1 VIKFGTDGWRAIMAD
16 EFTFSGVRKVAAA
29 IACHVNAHG
38 GAQRGIVVG
47 YDTRFLSDRFAD
59 AATTVLMSK
68 GIRVLRTVRDTPT
81 PVVAYAVRDT
91 GAFGA
96 IMITASH
103 NPPEYNG
110 IKFIPEYAGPAS
122 PEITAEIEGFLSDV
136 EGAGVDCACDGA
148 KARKEA
154 PAAIGTPNSDLQ
166 PETFDPAGPYLKHM
180 KTLIDT
186 AAIARAGI
194 PLFYDAMYAT
204 GRGYL
209 EALLSNANLTALHTN
224 RDPLFGGGMPEPK
237 EEFLSELIAR
247 VVEAKGFGMAT
258 DGDAD
263 RFGIIDTNGAY
274 ITPNQLITLLLY
286 YLVEYRGF
294 KGAVARTVATT
305 HLIDRIAALYDLPV
319 RETPVGFKYIGECMR
334 KEQVIIGGEES
345 GGLSI
350 LGHLPE
356 KDGILACALAAEMRA
371 VVGKPLTTI
380 LEDLAQ
386 KVGPVYSRRID
397 LHLDN
402 VRKNALIERIKTAPP
417 ANPAGLTVLDVKTID
432 GVKLILSRNS
442 WVLMRPSGT
451 EPLVRI
457 YIESETPE
465 LLENLI
471 QTMKDFA
478 AK

>member
-1 VIKFGTDGWRAIMAD
+1 MIKFGTDGWRAIMAED
-16 EFTFSGVRKVAAA
+16 FTFSGVRKVAAA

-38 GAQRGIVVG
+38 GAQRGVVVG

-59 AATTVLMSK
+59 AAATVLLDK

-81 PVVAYAVRDT
+81 PVVAHAVRDT

-136 EGAGVDCACDGA
+136 EVAATHNLQS
-148 KARKEA
+148 EA
-154 PAAIGTPNSDLQ
+154 L
-166 PETFDPAGPYLKHM
+166 DPTAPYLKHM
-180 KTLIDT
+180 HTLVDT
-186 AAIARAGI
+186 AAIAKAGI
-194 PLFYDAMYAT
+194 PLFYDAMYST

-209 EALLSNANLTALHTN
+209 EALLSDANLAALHTN
-224 RDPLFGGGMPEPK
+224 PDPLFGGGMPEPK
-237 EEFLSELIAR
+237 EEFLSELTAR
-247 VVEAKGFGMAT
+247 VVETKGFGMAT

-274 ITPNQLITLLLY
+274 ITPNQLIALLLY
-286 YLVEYRGF
+286 YLVEYRQF

-305 HLIDRIAALYDLPV
+305 HLIDRIAALYNLPV

-371 VVGKPLTTI
+371 VVGKPLTAI
-380 LEDLAQ
+380 LADLAQ

-402 VRKNALIERIKTAPP
+402 ARKNALIERIETAPP
-417 ANPAGLTVLDVKTID
+417 ANPAGLAVQDVKTID
-432 GVKLILSRNS
+432 GVKLILARNS

-471 QTMKDFA
+471 ETMKHFA

>member
-1 VIKFGTDGWRAIMAD
+1 MAED
-16 EFTFSGVRKVAAA
+16 FTFSGVRKVAAA

-38 GAQRGIVVG
+38 GAQQGIVVG

-59 AATTVLMSK
+59 AAATVLLNK
-68 GIRVLRTVRDTPT
+68 GIRVLRTIRDTPT
-81 PVVAYAVRDT
+81 PVVAHAVRDT

-122 PEITAEIEGFLSDV
+122 PEITTEIEGFLNDV
-136 EGAGVDCACDGA
+136 EGDGDSGAGDCAGDCKGA
-148 KARKEA
+148 PA
-154 PAAIGTPNSDLQ
+154 PAAPSANMQ
-166 PETFDPAGPYLKHM
+166 PETFDPSGPYLKHM
-180 KTLIDT
+180 HTLIDT
-186 AAIARAGI
+186 AAIAKAGI
-194 PLFYDAMYAT
+194 PLFYDAMYST

-209 EALLSNANLTALHTN
+209 EALLNNANLTALHTTP
-224 RDPLFGGGMPEPK
+224 DPLFGGGMPEPK
-237 EEFLSELIAR
+237 EEFLSELTAR
-247 VVEAKGFGMAT
+247 VVDSKGFGMAT

-263 RFGIIDTNGAY
+263 RFGIIDSNGAY
-274 ITPNQLITLLLY
+274 ITPNQLIALLLY
-286 YLVEYRGF
+286 YLVDYRGF

-305 HLIDRIAALYDLPV
+305 HLIDRIAGLYHLPV

-371 VVGKPLTTI
+371 VIGKPLTAI
-380 LEDLAQ
+380 LEDLVQ

-402 VRKNALIERIKTAPP
+402 ERKNELIERIKNAPP
-417 ANPAGLTVLDVKTID
+417 TNPAGLVVLDVKTID
-432 GVKLILSRNS
+432 GVKLLLSRNS

-471 QTMKDFA
+471 ETMKNFA
-478 AK
+478 VK

>member
-1 VIKFGTDGWRAIMAD
+1 
-16 EFTFSGVRKVAAA
+16 
-29 IACHVNAHG
+29 
-38 GAQRGIVVG
+38 
-47 YDTRFLSDRFAD
+47 
-59 AATTVLMSK
+59 
-68 GIRVLRTVRDTPT
+68 
-81 PVVAYAVRDT
+81 
-91 GAFGA
+91 
-96 IMITASH
+96 
-103 NPPEYNG
+103 
-110 IKFIPEYAGPAS
+110 
-122 PEITAEIEGFLSDV
+122 
-136 EGAGVDCACDGA
+136 
-148 KARKEA
+148 
-154 PAAIGTPNSDLQ
+154 
-166 PETFDPAGPYLKHM
+166 
-180 KTLIDT
+180 
-186 AAIARAGI
+186 
-194 PLFYDAMYAT
+194 
-204 GRGYL
+204 
-209 EALLSNANLTALHTN
+209 SNANLTALHTN

>member
-1 VIKFGTDGWRAIMAD
+1 MIKFGTDGWRAIMAE
-16 EFTFSGVRKVAAA
+16 EFTFAGVRKVAAA
-29 IACHVNAHG
+29 IAKHVNAHG
-38 GAQRGIVVG
+38 GAQRGIVIG
-47 YDTRFLSDRFAD
+47 YDTRFLSERFAD
-59 AATTVLMSK
+59 AAATVLLSK

-81 PVVAYAVRDT
+81 PVVAHAVRDT

-122 PEITAEIEGFLSDV
+122 PEITAEIERFLGDLGDA
-136 EGAGVDCACDGA
+136 EGDH
-148 KARKEA
+148 KEGSAA
-154 PAAIGTPNSDLQ
+154 PAPNLQ
-166 PETFDPAGPYLKHM
+166 PEALDPKDHYLTHM
-180 KTLIDT
+180 RTLVDT
-186 AAIARAGI
+186 AAIAKAGL

-209 EALLSNANLTALHTN
+209 DALLSDANLTVLHTN

-237 EEFLSELIAR
+237 EEFLSELTAR
-247 VVEAKGFGMAT
+247 VVETHGFGMAT

-263 RFGIIDTNGAY
+263 RFGIIDSSGAY
-274 ITPNQLITLLLY
+274 ITPNQLIALLLY

-294 KGAVARTVATT
+294 KGVVARTVATT
-305 HLIDRIAALYDLPV
+305 HLIDRIAALYGLPV
-319 RETPVGFKYIGECMR
+319 RETPVGFKYIGESMR

-371 VVGKPLTTI
+371 VVGKPLTAI
-380 LEDLAQ
+380 LADLAQ

-402 VRKNALIERIKTAPP
+402 ERKNALIERIKTAPP
-417 ANPAGLTVLDVKTID
+417 ANPAGLAVLDVKTID

-442 WVLMRPSGT
+442 WVLVRPSGT

-471 QTMKDFA
+471 TTMKQFA
-478 AK
+478 AN